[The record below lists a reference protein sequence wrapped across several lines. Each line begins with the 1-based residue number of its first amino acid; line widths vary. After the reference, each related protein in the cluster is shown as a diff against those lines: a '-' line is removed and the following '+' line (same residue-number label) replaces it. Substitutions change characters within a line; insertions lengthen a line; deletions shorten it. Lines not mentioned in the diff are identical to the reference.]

1 MTQERMRERLLS
13 APEPEWVRKMK
24 QHYAKTGTFRAEDL
38 RRLLG
43 DPKRGVEVGSRDS
56 LAKHYLAHE

>member
-43 DPKRGVEVGSRDS
+43 DPKRGFEVSSSDS